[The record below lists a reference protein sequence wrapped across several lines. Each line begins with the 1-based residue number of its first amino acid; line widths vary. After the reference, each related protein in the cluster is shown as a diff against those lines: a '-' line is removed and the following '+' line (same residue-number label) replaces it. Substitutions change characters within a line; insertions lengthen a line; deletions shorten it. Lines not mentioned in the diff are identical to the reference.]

1 MRLEEVDMTEQ
12 LIKWV
17 SEQTVSKV
25 VEEWEHVHPLSRV
38 AAEFWLSAFVKEIN
52 RREDACDNSGLGC
65 PYESRSQCRGDKL
78 RSVVRDFGLDSKEH
92 RQPSADSDFM
102 AANDEEGSK

>member
-1 MRLEEVDMTEQ
+1 MRLKEVDMTEQ

-17 SEQTVSKV
+17 SEQAVSKGDV
-25 VEEWEHVHPLSRV
+25 EWEHVHPLSRV

-52 RREDACDNSGLGC
+52 RKEDECDNSGLGC

>member
-1 MRLEEVDMTEQ
+1 MTEA
-12 LIKWV
+12 LIKFLATVPNDLSV
-17 SEQTVSKV
+17 SDK
-25 VEEWEHVHPLSRV
+25 WPKDPV
-38 AAEFWLSAFVKEIN
+38 AVLSAFVKEIN
-52 RREDACDNSGLGC
+52 RRENECDNSRLGC